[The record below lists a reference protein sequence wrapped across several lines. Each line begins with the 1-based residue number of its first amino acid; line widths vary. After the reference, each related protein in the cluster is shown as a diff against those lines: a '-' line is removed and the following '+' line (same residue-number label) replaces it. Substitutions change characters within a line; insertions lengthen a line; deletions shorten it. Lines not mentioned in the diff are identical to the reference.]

1 MFRDLRLRLRS
12 LFRRNTV
19 ESELDR
25 ELRFHRDQQFASYT
39 RAGLS
44 PQDARRRLGI
54 EFGGLEQT
62 REAHRQARGIDMVE
76 HLMQDVRFG
85 VRSLLKSPGFTII
98 AALTLALGLGANT
111 AMFSVV
117 YGVLLRPLPYEDA
130 ASLIVLHETT
140 PKVGS
145 VSVAYPNFE
154 DWRTQSRAFS
164 SMAIV
169 ADSAANLGGVSQP
182 ENVEIEAVSS
192 NFLSMLGARPV
203 AGRDFSPAEDLAG
216 APPVVLLS
224 HDLWQSHFGGS
235 RDVIGQTITLD
246 GQPVSIVGVLPAG
259 FRSTTPLSLLEPI
272 GMWLTDNDSATGR
285 GNRGDTTVIGRLA
298 TGSTLEAARA
308 EMDGI
313 AARLAQT
320 YPDTNGQFGVELQP
334 IRDVLVG
341 NVRPALLVLFGA
353 VVCVLLIACANVANL
368 CLIRGAGRTREIAL
382 RLAIGAGR
390 GRIVSQ
396 LLVESALLALVGGVL
411 GVALALG
418 GIRGLAWLIPSASL
432 GGATI
437 TLNGA
442 VLAFASI
449 AVFASTF
456 IFGLAPAFGS
466 ARANVQSDLKEGGRS
481 ATAGRSQQRW
491 RAVLAVAEVALALV
505 LVVGAGLMLRSLSH
519 LLSVDSGIQPD
530 RVLTVQVG
538 LRGPR
543 YSSGGPVRQFWT
555 DLIDGTRRLPGV
567 AIAALGTGVPFA
579 NQHSRRDITLEGV
592 DLPTGG
598 LPHPD
603 MHIVSPGYVPALG
616 IRVLAGR
623 DFTETDTDK
632 APRVGLINRAI
643 ADKFFNGTNP
653 IGRRFGFGRPG
664 SVQAW
669 ITIVGVVDDTR
680 MYGLDNPSRL
690 EAYVPFSQ
698 SNRAE
703 AMLIVKST
711 GDAAALVPGIRSLV
725 ASIDRDQ
732 PLTDINTMEELIDLS
747 VSTRQVTFVLMTL
760 FSALA
765 LALAAIGIYG
775 VMSYSVAQ
783 RTNEL
788 GIRLAL
794 GAPRMDLLQSIVRQ
808 GFTLAAIGIA
818 IGVVASLA
826 LTRVMSS
833 LLFAVNA
840 ADPITFVAV
849 GAGVALVALV
859 ACTIPGLRALRLNPL
874 VALRRD

>member
-12 LFRRNTV
+12 LFRRDRV
-19 ESELDR
+19 ESDLDR
-25 ELRFHRDQQFASYT
+25 ELRFHRDQQLESYA
-39 RAGLS
+39 RAGVS
-44 PQDARRRLGI
+44 PGDARRRLGI

-62 REAHRQARGIDMVE
+62 KEAHRQARGIDVAE
-76 HLMQDVRFG
+76 HVIQDVRYG
-85 VRSLLKSPGFTII
+85 ARSLLKTPGFTMV

-117 YGVLLRPLPYEDA
+117 YGVLLRPLPYADP
-130 ASLIVLHETT
+130 ASLIVLNETT
-140 PKVGS
+140 PKVGTVS
-145 VSVAYPNFE
+145 VSYPNFA
-154 DWRTQSRAFS
+154 DWRAQSRAFTA
-164 SMAIV
+164 MAIV
-169 ADSAANLGGVSQP
+169 ADLAANLGGVSQP
-182 ENVEIEAVSS
+182 ESVEIEAVSS
-192 NFLSMLGARPV
+192 NFLSTLGVRPV
-203 AGRDFSPAEDLAG
+203 IGRDFSTSEDLDG
-216 APPVVLLS
+216 TPPVALIS

-235 RDVIGQTITLD
+235 RDVLGQTITLD
-246 GQPVSIVGVLPAG
+246 GKPVSIVGVLPAG
-259 FRSTTPLSLLEPI
+259 FRSITPLGLLEPI
-272 GMWLTDNDSATGR
+272 GMWLTDTDNKAR
-285 GNRGDTTVIGRLA
+285 GNRGDTTVIGRLTA
-298 TGSTLEAARA
+298 GTTLDSARA

-313 AARLAQT
+313 ATRLAQA
-320 YPDTNGQFGVELQP
+320 YPGTNAQFGVELQP

-382 RLAIGAGR
+382 RLAIGASR
-390 GRIVSQ
+390 SRVISQ
-396 LLVESALLALVGGVL
+396 LLVESALLATLGGVL
-411 GVALALG
+411 GVGLALG
-418 GIRGLAWLIPSASL
+418 GIRGLAWLIPPASL
-432 GGATI
+432 GGATV
-437 TLNGA
+437 TLNGV

-466 ARANVQSDLKEGGRS
+466 ARVNVQSDLKEGGRS
-481 ATAGRSQQRW
+481 ATAGRNQRRW
-491 RAVLAVAEVALALV
+491 RAVLAIAEVALALV
-505 LVVGAGLMLRSLSH
+505 LVVGAGLMLRSLSR
-519 LLSVDSGIQPD
+519 LLSVDSGIQAD
-530 RVLTVQVG
+530 RVLTVQVS

-543 YSSGGPVRQFWT
+543 YSTGAPVRQFWA

-579 NQHSRRDITLEGV
+579 NQHSRRDITLDGV
-592 DLPTGG
+592 DLPTGA

-603 MHIVSPGYVPALG
+603 THVVSPDYVPALG

-623 DFTETDTDK
+623 TFADTDTDR
-632 APRVGLINRAI
+632 APRVGMINRAI
-643 ADKFFNGTNP
+643 ADRYFAGADP
-653 IGRRFGFGRPG
+653 IGRRFAFGRPG
-664 SVQAW
+664 SPLAW

-680 MYGLDNPSRL
+680 MYGLDNPARL
-690 EAYVPFSQ
+690 EVYLPFTQ
-698 SNRAE
+698 ANRDE

-711 GDAAALVPGIRSLV
+711 GDAAALVPAIRSLV
-725 ASIDRDQ
+725 SSIDRDQ
-732 PLTDINTMEELIDLS
+732 PLTDINTMDELMNLS
-747 VSTRQVTFVLMTL
+747 VSTRRVTFVLMTL

-794 GAPRMDLLQSIVRQ
+794 GAPRMDLLQGIVRQ

-833 LLFAVNA
+833 LLFSVNA
-840 ADPITFVAV
+840 ADPLTFVTV
-849 GAGVALVALV
+849 GAGVAGVALVAC
-859 ACTIPGLRALRLNPL
+859 AIPGLRALRLNPL
-874 VALRRD
+874 VALRRE